1 MKTNARTHSKLRN
14 LIFVAIIGWFGWQ
27 YFQDNYTANIGSSE
41 NQEAENRGINNQA
54 LLKAVRQRQSDVWL
68 VAEGKV
74 KYVLKD
80 DNEGSRHQRF
90 ILSINPGLTVLV
102 AHNIDLAK
110 RVPLR
115 KGDSIR
121 LRGEYE
127 WTDKGGVLH
136 WTHHDPGGRREGGW
150 IEHKNQRYQ

>member
-1 MKTNARTHSKLRN
+1 MKSNTRANSKFRN
-14 LIFVAIIGWFGWQ
+14 LIFVVIIGWFGWQ
-27 YFQDNYTANIGSSE
+27 YFQDNYSVNIGQGES
-41 NQEAENRGINNQA
+41 QVAVNRGIANQA
-54 LLKAVRQRQSDVWL
+54 LLKAVSQHQSDVWL
-68 VAEGKV
+68 VAEGEV

-80 DNEGSRHQRF
+80 DNKGSRHQRF
-90 ILSINPGLTVLV
+90 ILSINPELTVLV

-115 KGDSIR
+115 KGDNIR

-127 WTDKGGVLH
+127 WNEKGGVLH
-136 WTHHDPGGRREGGW
+136 WTHHDPRGKRKGGW